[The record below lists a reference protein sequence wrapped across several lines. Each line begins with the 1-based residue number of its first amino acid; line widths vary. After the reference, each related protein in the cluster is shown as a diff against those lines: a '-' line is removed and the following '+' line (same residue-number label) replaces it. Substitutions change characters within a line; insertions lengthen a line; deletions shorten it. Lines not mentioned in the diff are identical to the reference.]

1 MRKITALVILIGLF
15 ILNNPV
21 FAQSETAELIK
32 SGIVNAEL
40 LAKAYGTPLS
50 KAFGTDINSGWI
62 TTGQAFKPGRFELRV
77 FANAAFVPQKD
88 QMFDVSTIGL
98 NSNVR
103 VAQGSGTMAPTVFGQ
118 DSPGPLLN
126 VYATRPD
133 TKQEEQ
139 VASFN
144 TPEGIGTNLAPIP
157 MAQLTIGVAKETE
170 LMFRL
175 IPKSKFE
182 DFNLNLWGIGL
193 KNNVGKWFPG
203 LTALP
208 FDIAVAA
215 AFSSFRSNYDLQLR
229 PQSGV
234 ANPNPLDYTNQK
246 IVFNSKAFMAQ
257 LVASKT
263 LSVITGYAG
272 VSYHN
277 SNTTTAM
284 SGNYPV
290 TVLREQAPYT
300 REIQN
305 IIDPVRVPTK
315 YNQIGLTAGFR
326 LKLAILSLNA
336 EGTLAKYPTVSAG
349 IGLGY
354 N

>member
-1 MRKITALVILIGLF
+1 MRKILLLILTIGLLF
-15 ILNNPV
+15 IKNSAS
-21 FAQSETAELIK
+21 AQSETAELIK

-50 KAFGTDINSGWI
+50 KAFGADLNTGWI
-62 TTGQAFKPGRFELRV
+62 TTGKAFKPGRFEIRV
-77 FANAAFVPQKD
+77 FANATFVPQKD
-88 QMFDVSTIGL
+88 RTFDVSSIGL

-103 VAQGSGTMAPTVFGQ
+103 IAPGSGTIAPTVFGE

-144 TPEGIGTNLAPIP
+144 TPEGIGTNIAPIP
-157 MAQLTIGVAKETE
+157 MVQLTIGVVKETE

-175 IPKSKFE
+175 LPKSKAG
-182 DFNLNLWGIGL
+182 DLNLNLWGIGL
-193 KNNVGKWFPG
+193 KNNIAKWLPG
-203 LTALP
+203 LTTLP
-208 FDIAVAA
+208 FDITAVA
-215 AFSSFRSNYDLQLR
+215 AFSSFRSNYGLQLR
-229 PQSGV
+229 PQNGI

-246 IVFNSKAFMAQ
+246 VIFNTKAITAQ

-263 LSVITGYAG
+263 ISVITGYAG
-272 VSYHN
+272 VSYSK

-290 TVLREQAPYT
+290 TVLREQPPYT

-305 IIDPVRVPTK
+305 IIDPVDIPTE
-315 YNQIGLTAGFR
+315 YNQLGLTGGFR
-326 LKLAILSLNA
+326 LKLSIFSINA